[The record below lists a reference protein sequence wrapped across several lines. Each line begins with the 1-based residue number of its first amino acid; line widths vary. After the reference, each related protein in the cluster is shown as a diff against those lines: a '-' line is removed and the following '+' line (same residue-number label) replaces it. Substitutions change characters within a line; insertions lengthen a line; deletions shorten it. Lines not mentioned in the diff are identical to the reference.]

1 MRLTPSSAL
10 ARLGTWS
17 EEGLADLG
25 RLFSLAR
32 QAMVQAILGPSRGQ
46 RFRLRSSI
54 EQIERAG
61 YDSLGL
67 VMLISFLVGMI
78 LALQSA
84 YQLRQLGAQSLV
96 SALVAVSV
104 VRELAPLLTAILVAG
119 RVGSAIAAE
128 LGTMKVSQEIDAL
141 TVMGIDP
148 VAALVVPRMLAL
160 TLAVPC
166 LTLFAD
172 AVGILG
178 GGFVGS
184 VVLGMRFD
192 TYLFDSLEAL
202 KLQDLLGGVLK
213 AALFGG
219 AIGLVGCYQGLS
231 TRGGANEV
239 GRSTTRAVVR
249 SIVLIIAA
257 DLFVTALLYVRGG

>member
-1 MRLTPSSAL
+1 MRLKASL
-10 ARLGTWS
+10 VLGRLGGWS
-17 EEGLADLG
+17 EDWLADLG
-25 RLFSLAR
+25 RLYLLAQ
-32 QAMVQAILGPSRGQ
+32 QAVVQALLGPSRGQ
-46 RFRLRSSI
+46 RFRLRSSV
-54 EQIERAG
+54 EQTQRAG
-61 YDSLGL
+61 VDSLPL

-84 YQLRQLGAQSLV
+84 YQLRQLGAQNLV
-96 SALVAVSV
+96 ASLVAVSV

-119 RVGSAIAAE
+119 RVGSAVAAE

-148 VAALVVPRMLAL
+148 VAALVVPRLLAL

-178 GGFVGS
+178 GGFVATTL
-184 VVLGMRFD
+184 LGMRLD
-192 TYLFDSLEAL
+192 TYLLDSLNAL
-202 KLQDLLGGVLK
+202 QLQDLIGGVLK
-213 AALFGG
+213 ATLFG
-219 AIGLVGCYQGLS
+219 ATIGLVGCHQGLS

-239 GRSTTRAVVR
+239 GVATTRAVVR
-249 SIVLIIAA
+249 SIVLIIGV
-257 DLFVTALLYVRGG
+257 DLVVTALLYLQG

>member
-1 MRLTPSSAL
+1 MRVKGVKSLG
-10 ARLGTWS
+10 RLGAYS
-17 EEGLADLG
+17 EDGLADVG
-25 RLFSLAR
+25 RLYLLAQR
-32 QAMVQAILGPSRGQ
+32 ATVQAVIGPFRGQ
-46 RFRLRSSI
+46 RFRWRASL
-54 EQIERAG
+54 EQMQRAG
-61 YDSLGL
+61 LGSLPL

-84 YQLRQLGAQSLV
+84 YQLRQLGAQNLV
-96 SALVAVSV
+96 PALVAVSV

-119 RVGSAIAAE
+119 RMGSSIAAE

-148 VAALVVPRMLAL
+148 VAALVVPRLLAL

-178 GGFVGS
+178 GSFVGQT
-184 VVLGMRFD
+184 VLGLPVM
-192 TYLFDSLEAL
+192 TYLVDSLDAL
-202 KLQDLLGGVLK
+202 RLEDLLGGVLK
-213 AALFGG
+213 ATLFG
-219 AIGLVGCYQGLS
+219 AVIGLIGCHQGLS
-231 TRGGANEV
+231 TRGGATEV
-239 GRSTTRAVVR
+239 GSATTRAVVH

-257 DLFVTALLYVRGG
+257 DLFVTAWLYLRA